1 MKYIF
6 FFLGLFSYFTYAAGL
21 KEENILYIDKV
32 HISDEQLFFLDQD
45 DVLPDKSQIR
55 ILSYFLLSSKSG
67 ERWAT
72 VTFENLSSGQRILE
86 KDDITAIFANGEKKP
101 PINLKQKFSGNQK
114 ITLNLNFGVNK
125 FPILS
130 LYTRN

>member
-32 HISDEQLFFLDQD
+32 HLSDEKLFFPNQD
-45 DVLPDKSQIR
+45 DVIPDKSQIK

-72 VTFENLSSGQRILE
+72 VTFENLSNGQRILE
-86 KDDITAIFANGEKKP
+86 KNDITAIFANGEQKP

-114 ITLNLNFGVNK
+114 NYFKI
-125 FPILS
+125 
-130 LYTRN
+130 